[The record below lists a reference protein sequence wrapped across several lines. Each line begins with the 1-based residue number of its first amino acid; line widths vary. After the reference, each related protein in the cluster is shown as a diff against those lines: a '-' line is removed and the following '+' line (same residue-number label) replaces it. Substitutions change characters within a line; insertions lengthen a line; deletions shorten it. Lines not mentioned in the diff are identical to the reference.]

1 MVKKTIRF
9 MSSGQ
14 MLSFCKCCQNMKSD
28 IDVSDTTG
36 RHFRIDGKSLLGV
49 MSIQLGLP
57 VLLVI
62 HGEDENLADE
72 HFSKYE
78 YTLKLSN

>member
-28 IDVSDTTG
+28 IDLSDTTG

-49 MSIQLGLP
+49 MSIKLGLP
-57 VLLVI
+57 VI
-62 HGEDENLADE
+62 MEIQGEDEHLADD
-72 HFSKYE
+72 HFSRYE
-78 YTLKLSN
+78 YTLY

>member
-14 MLSFCKCCQNMKSD
+14 LLSFCKSCQNMKSD
-28 IDVSDTTG
+28 IDLSDTTG
-36 RHFRIDGKSLLGV
+36 HHFRIDGKSLLGV

-57 VLLVI
+57 VLMAI
-62 HGEDENLADE
+62 HGEDEHLAED
-72 HFSKYE
+72 HFKKYE
-78 YTLKLSN
+78 YHL